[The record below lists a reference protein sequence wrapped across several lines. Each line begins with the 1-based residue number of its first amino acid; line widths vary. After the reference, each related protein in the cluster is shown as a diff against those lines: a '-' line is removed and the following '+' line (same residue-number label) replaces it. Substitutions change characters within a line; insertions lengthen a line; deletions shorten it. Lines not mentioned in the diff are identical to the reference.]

1 MDLAEQEV
9 KRRLG
14 SFLKSVRERRKY
26 TLGDIAVAIGRSKT
40 YVCDVE
46 SGRRGGSRMPADV
59 VAQWAAYLDIPVSAV
74 AEKQRKLAKGE
85 PNAISNTQRYRSY
98 MRILRN
104 RSRSTRI
111 YKAVIELR
119 ELVKASQDELTPTQT
134 RELFGKVAAN
144 VEVIDTCLVYQ
155 R

>member
-9 KRRLG
+9 KKRLG
-14 SFLKSVRERRKY
+14 AFLKNVRERRGY
-26 TLGDIAVAIGRSKT
+26 TLADIAVAIGRSKT

-46 SGRRGGSRMPADV
+46 SGRRGGSRMPADI

-74 AEKQRKLAKGE
+74 AERQRRGD

-104 RSRSTRI
+104 RTRSTRI
-111 YKAVIELR
+111 YKAMTELR
-119 ELVKASQDELTPTQT
+119 ELVKASQAELTPTQT
-134 RELFGKVAAN
+134 RELFGKVAQN

>member
-9 KRRLG
+9 KKRLG
-14 SFLKSVRERRKY
+14 AFLKGVRERRGY
-26 TLGDIAVAIGRSKT
+26 TLGDIAVAVGRSKT

-46 SGRRGGSRMPADV
+46 SGRRGGSRMPADI
-59 VAQWAAYLDIPVSAV
+59 VALWAAYLDIPVSAV
-74 AEKQRKLAKGE
+74 AERQRRGE
-85 PNAISNTQRYRSY
+85 ANAISNTQRYRSY

-104 RSRSTRI
+104 RNRSTRI
-111 YKAVIELR
+111 YKAVTELR
-119 ELVKASQDELTPTQT
+119 QLVRESQSELTPTQT

>member
-14 SFLKSVRERRKY
+14 AFLKQVRERRGY
-26 TLGDIAVAIGRSKT
+26 TLADISIAVGRSKT

-46 SGRRGGSRMPADV
+46 SGRRGGSHMPAEI
-59 VAQWAAYLDIPVSAV
+59 VAQWAAYLDIPVSAI
-74 AEKQRKLAKGE
+74 AERQRRAPSDAL
-85 PNAISNTQRYRSY
+85 SNSQRYRSY

-104 RSRSTRI
+104 RTRSTRI
-111 YKAVIELR
+111 YKAVTTLR
-119 ELVKASQDELTPTQT
+119 QLIKDSQTELTPSQT
-134 RELFGKVAAN
+134 RELFGKIAEN

>member
-1 MDLAEQEV
+1 MDLVEQEV
-9 KRRLG
+9 KKRLG
-14 SFLKSVRERRKY
+14 AFLKGVRERRGY
-26 TLGDIAVAIGRSKT
+26 AIGDIAVAIGRSKT

-46 SGRRGGSRMPADV
+46 NGRRGGSRMPADV
-59 VAQWAAYLDIPVSAV
+59 VSMWAAYLDIPVSAV
-74 AEKQRKLAKGE
+74 AERQRRGE
-85 PNAISNTQRYRSY
+85 VGAITNTQRYRSY

-111 YKAVIELR
+111 YKAVTELR
-119 ELVKASQDELTPTQT
+119 LLVEASKNELTPTQT